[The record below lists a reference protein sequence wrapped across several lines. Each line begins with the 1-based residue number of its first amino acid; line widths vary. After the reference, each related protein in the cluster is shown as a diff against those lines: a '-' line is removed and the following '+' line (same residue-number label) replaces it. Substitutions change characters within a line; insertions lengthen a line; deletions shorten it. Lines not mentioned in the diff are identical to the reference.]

1 MMGVGVRRRSEEKE
15 QFWRQMVDGHAGSGL
30 SVWRYCSDRGVSEQ
44 SFFAWR
50 KELARRDAA
59 ARQKRARSAATNQSP
74 APIRFAQLQIAAGEL
89 VGGACL
95 EIVLPTGIRI
105 RVPRG
110 ACQDTLSDV
119 LGVLEGRPC

>member
-1 MMGVGVRRRSEEKE
+1 MGGRVRRRSEEKE

-30 SVWRYCSDRGVSEQ
+30 SVRRYCSDRGVSEQ

-59 ARQKRARSAATNQSP
+59 ARQKRARSPSTNQSP
-74 APIRFAQLQIAAGEL
+74 APIRFAQLQIASGEL
-89 VGGACL
+89 VGAACL
-95 EIVLPTGIRI
+95 EIVLPTGVRI

-110 ACQDTLSDV
+110 ACRDTLSDV
-119 LGVLEGRPC
+119 LGLLERRPC